1 MVPSFPIPNAPGVE
15 GVGSGEVRV
24 GRLTVTEM
32 SNEEI
37 LNYLRCEM
45 ELGTA
50 PFIEQGA
57 GLILSS
63 SRLENTDVTD
73 TSFSP
78 WKWGR
83 AVAQYRSFV
92 VSFNA
97 YCSKSSR
104 FVVSTSWK
112 TEELG
117 KLVNSLLFSH
127 VTNFCTHA
135 FNNFKFN
142 QHFAI
147 PSSEE
152 SLFDSMNLDDAITE
166 GPIFRKPFRHTI
178 RQPLPCRYHIQVV
191 HLGRLSIDF
200 LPPAST

>member
-63 SRLENTDVTD
+63 SR
-73 TSFSP
+73 P
-78 WKWGR
+78 GG
-83 AVAQYRSFV
+83 
-92 VSFNA
+92 
-97 YCSKSSR
+97 
-104 FVVSTSWK
+104 STSK
-112 TEELG
+112 TACT
-117 KLVNSLLFSH
+117 NSK
-127 VTNFCTHA
+127 
-135 FNNFKFN
+135 FK
-142 QHFAI
+142 A
-147 PSSEE
+147 
-152 SLFDSMNLDDAITE
+152 
-166 GPIFRKPFRHTI
+166 
-178 RQPLPCRYHIQVV
+178 
-191 HLGRLSIDF
+191 
-200 LPPAST
+200 